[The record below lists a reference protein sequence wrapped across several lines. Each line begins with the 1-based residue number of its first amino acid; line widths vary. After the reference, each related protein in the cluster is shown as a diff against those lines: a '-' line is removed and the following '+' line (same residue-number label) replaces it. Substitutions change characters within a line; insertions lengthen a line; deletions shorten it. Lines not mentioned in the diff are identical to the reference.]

1 MNGRLDKEPLL
12 EACLQDQ
19 RFDTQCE
26 DSRGTWLWQMIQAV
40 GGSQRL
46 RVPLLHALHEFSD
59 ERSAYQ
65 LCELARFYAE
75 TGDEPFRD
83 RLYEIVRCRPF
94 PACPWLGEKEI
105 IALDGAR
112 AFLFAAQVRG
122 RQLANRAWDWDDG
135 SLVSHAI
142 DHFGEE
148 RVNKLLD
155 ASSETA
161 VATFREGWRR
171 EKQRMAK
178 GNPAESHRDRMR
190 AVPVEQIIREAE
202 GDSKCYWFRGWGMHA
217 EEADLESV
225 LQRLWTVRE
234 PRVIAN
240 LVKVFAARALPQ
252 FDARLIELCGHSDKE
267 VRRRAI
273 NALQK
278 NSDPLVREFALTCL
292 QEGML
297 DGSVIRLFI
306 NNYRDGDERIILEAI
321 ELPDNASERHWML
334 MAVVKVFENNAQA
347 DCSQLGLIC
356 YALTPCD
363 NCRFYAARILFRH
376 EATPE
381 WLAEECRHDSAE
393 DTRNL
398 VKKTNRLSGA
408 L

>member
-1 MNGRLDKEPLL
+1 MQWAMNGRLDEELLL

-26 DSRGTWLWQMIQAV
+26 DSRGNWLWQMIQAL
-40 GGSQRL
+40 GASQRL
-46 RVPLLHALHEFSD
+46 RVPILHAFYEFSD
-59 ERSAYQ
+59 ERSANQ
-65 LCELARFYAE
+65 LCELAGFYAE
-75 TGDEPFRD
+75 AGDEAFRD

-217 EEADLESV
+217 EEADLKSV
-225 LQRLWTVRE
+225 LQRLWTE
-234 PRVIAN
+234 EDPRVIAN
-240 LVKVFAARALPQ
+240 LVKVFAARALPE
-252 FDARLIELCGHSDKE
+252 FDSRLIELCRHGE
-267 VRRRAI
+267 
-273 NALQK
+273 AL
-278 NSDPLVREFALTCL
+278 D
-292 QEGML
+292 
-297 DGSVIRLFI
+297 
-306 NNYRDGDERIILEAI
+306 
-321 ELPDNASERHWML
+321 
-334 MAVVKVFENNAQA
+334 
-347 DCSQLGLIC
+347 
-356 YALTPCD
+356 
-363 NCRFYAARILFRH
+363 
-376 EATPE
+376 
-381 WLAEECRHDSAE
+381 LAEAE
-393 DTRNL
+393 PLDR
-398 VKKTNRLSGA
+398 A
-408 L
+408 EIQY